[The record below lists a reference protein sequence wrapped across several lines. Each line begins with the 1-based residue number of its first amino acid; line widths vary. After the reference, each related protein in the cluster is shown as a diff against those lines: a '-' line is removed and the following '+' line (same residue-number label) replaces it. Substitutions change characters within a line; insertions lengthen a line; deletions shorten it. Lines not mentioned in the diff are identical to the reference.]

1 MRAKEYLEINKNKIL
16 YYNLVKGAIE
26 GLCPL
31 RNNKKKTEEY
41 FNRYLFADARYHLQ
55 PDGFKQREGEVNKNY
70 AYDVRIYIMN
80 AVYTDESFIFAF
92 NIILMQ
98 KNKYYDLIPLNFCE
112 IKEINSCTISNIE
125 SICTSYKED
134 YPKSHI
140 CDYLLDDN
148 NMIYLN
154 KRGYLTKG
162 GFDWWRDVFNK
173 AYEHFDNIRIQ
184 MTNGFDLNSFVE
196 SICTDYNEKDYEIV
210 QLVSYLFSD
219 YNYDIDENQIKKYRF
234 LSNSLLTIYNEKFKN
249 INKVSE
255 PDIIEYGKE
264 KSVDYLS
271 EIEKLKQENEELKG
285 LIEKDKKSMTCSQQV
300 IAFIYLLNSYGI
312 NTDNTRKSSI
322 ARFINRLTG
331 TSETNVR
338 KRLEINYDDI
348 KVKYNLRI
356 VAETFQELLPNTSEQ
371 ILRDIEGE

>member
-1 MRAKEYLEINKNKIL
+1 MRAKEYLEINKNRIL

-112 IKEINSCTISNIE
+112 IKEINSCTISNI
-125 SICTSYKED
+125 
-134 YPKSHI
+134 
-140 CDYLLDDN
+140 
-148 NMIYLN
+148 
-154 KRGYLTKG
+154 
-162 GFDWWRDVFNK
+162 
-173 AYEHFDNIRIQ
+173 
-184 MTNGFDLNSFVE
+184 E